1 MSAKP
6 STPGHSPGRTAEQ
19 SAAQQALVAICSVL
33 KEYKAEN
40 VCAYDLREE
49 GGLFEYIV
57 LASGTSLRHQQA
69 LMRHLLEECGHLELL
84 GVEGER
90 HADWI
95 LLDFNAVVV
104 HLMLEETRTYYDLE
118 QLWGDLQIGASQQ
131 AGKDRAA
138 P

>member
-1 MSAKP
+1 MSPVPRLDADP
-6 STPGHSPGRTAEQ
+6 TA
-19 SAAQQALVAICSVL
+19 S
-33 KEYKAEN
+33 
-40 VCAYDLREE
+40 
-49 GGLFEYIV
+49 
-57 LASGTSLRHQQA
+57 A

-118 QLWGDLQIGASQQ
+118 QL
-131 AGKDRAA
+131 
-138 P
+138 